1 MMGRCT
7 IGPSI
12 EQRESGVNI
21 GEAARE
27 SGVTAKMIRYY
38 ESVGLLAP
46 KGRTDSGYRVYG
58 MEEVHLLRFIRQ
70 ARRLGFL
77 VDDIRRLLA
86 LWHDRSRASAEVKS
100 IALEHVAELDLRIA
114 ELTQMRDTLAHL
126 AAHCHGDDRP
136 DCPII
141 ERLANARPLGC
152 HEANHTH

>member
-1 MMGRCT
+1 M
-7 IGPSI
+7 
-12 EQRESGVNI
+12 NI

-58 MEEVHLLRFIRQ
+58 AEEVHALRFIRQ

-86 LWHDRSRASAEVKS
+86 LWRDRSRASAEVKS
-100 IALEHVAELDLRIA
+100 IALAHVAELNQRIA

-136 DCPII
+136 DCPIL
-141 ERLANARPLGC
+141 EQLADAQPRVHELGC
-152 HEANHTH
+152 AAEQ

>member
-1 MMGRCT
+1 M
-7 IGPSI
+7 
-12 EQRESGVNI
+12 NI

-46 KGRTDSGYRVYG
+46 KARTASGYRVYG
-58 MEEVHLLRFIRQ
+58 REEVHSLRFIRQ

-86 LWHDRSRASAEVKS
+86 LWQDRSRASAEVKS
-100 IALEHVAELDLRIA
+100 IALDHVAELDQRIA
-114 ELTQMRDTLAHL
+114 ELSQMRDTLAHL
-126 AAHCHGDDRP
+126 ASHCHGDDRP

-141 ERLANARPLGC
+141 EGLADAGPLNCQEPG
-152 HEANHTH
+152 HRH